1 VAVYCCSSAAVA
13 SCSLAETSVVAN
25 WTRDGDYDVAVVMV
39 AGMERFCD
47 LVIAVVDVF
56 WRLVSVVVVL
66 AM

>member
-1 VAVYCCSSAAVA
+1 M
-13 SCSLAETSVVAN
+13 CSLAETSVVEG
-25 WTRDGDYDVAVVMV
+25 WTRDGDYDVVVVMV
-39 AGMERFCD
+39 AGMERFYD